1 MRRMGIGT
9 AWKFVKET
17 GSDFVAD
24 DAMTLAASLAFY
36 TALSFAPLLVLMLT
50 VVTLFLG
57 EATQQKLV
65 DEVKNLMGPQ
75 AGASVEQIVNP
86 EKVAG
91 EKGGSGAAEQAKEKQ
106 EHLASV
112 AGIVGLVTLIFS
124 ASGVFAQ
131 LQAAMNRI
139 WDVEPKPGGA
149 IMSWLRTRGLSI
161 GMVFAILFLLLV
173 SLVVSSILA
182 GMFKDTGLL
191 WKTLNFIVS
200 LGVFIGLFALIFK
213 YLPDVKIPWTDVW
226 IGAAAT
232 AVLFGVGKSLI
243 GLYLGTA
250 GVGSSY
256 GAAGSLIVLLVW
268 VYYSS
273 IILFLGAEM
282 TQVYAKWNGSKIVPG
297 PHAQPETAK
306 DKRAAVQPA

>member
-1 MRRMGIGT
+1 MGIGSV
-9 AWKFVKET
+9 WKFAKET

-91 EKGGSGAAEQAKEKQ
+91 EKGGGGAAEQAKEKQ
-106 EHLASV
+106 KHLASV
-112 AGIVGLVTLIFS
+112 AGIIGLVTLIFS

-149 IMSWLRTRGLSI
+149 VMSWLRSRGLSI

-173 SLVVSSILA
+173 SLVVSSVLA
-182 GMFKDTGLL
+182 GMFKDGGTL
-191 WKTLNFIVS
+191 WKILNFIIS
-200 LGVFIGLFALIFK
+200 LGVFVGLFALIFK
-213 YLPDVKIPWTDVW
+213 FLPDVKIPWTDVW

-232 AVLFGVGKSLI
+232 AILFGVGKSLI

-297 PHAQPETAK
+297 PHAQPETPK
-306 DKRAAVQPA
+306 DKRPAVQGS

>member
-1 MRRMGIGT
+1 MGIGSV
-9 AWKFVKET
+9 WKFVKET

-91 EKGGSGAAEQAKEKQ
+91 EKGGGGAAEQAKEKQ
-106 EHLASV
+106 KHLASV

-149 IMSWLRTRGLSI
+149 VMSWLRSRGLSI

-182 GMFKDTGLL
+182 GMFKDGGTL
-191 WKTLNFIVS
+191 WKILNFIIS

-213 YLPDVKIPWTDVW
+213 FLPDVKIPWTDVW

-282 TQVYAKWNGSKIVPG
+282 TQVYAKWHGSKILPG
-297 PHAQPETAK
+297 PHAQPETPK
-306 DKRAAVQPA
+306 DKRPAVQGS

>member
-1 MRRMGIGT
+1 MGIGSV
-9 AWKFVKET
+9 WKFVKET

-91 EKGGSGAAEQAKEKQ
+91 EKGGGGAAEQAKEKQ
-106 EHLASV
+106 KHLASV
-112 AGIVGLVTLIFS
+112 AGIIGLVTLIFS

-149 IMSWLRTRGLSI
+149 VMSWLRSRGLSI

-173 SLVVSSILA
+173 SLVVSSVLA
-182 GMFKDTGLL
+182 GMFKDGGTL
-191 WKTLNFIVS
+191 WKILNFIIS

-213 YLPDVKIPWTDVW
+213 FLPDVKIPWTDVW

-232 AVLFGVGKSLI
+232 AILFGVGKSLI

-282 TQVYAKWNGSKIVPG
+282 TQVYAKWHGSKILPG
-297 PHAQPETAK
+297 PHAQPETPK
-306 DKRAAVQPA
+306 DKRPAVQGS